1 MNETLEM
8 TKEELMEYI
17 RTMDKDTVLTIVID
31 REEKDN
37 GKQE

>member
-31 REEKDN
+31 REVKDN